1 MDSSLPADAP
11 GSPHSVP
18 VRGLLHAID
27 RVEARRSLRAARR
40 AADVEIA
47 HRRTPPLRLAWR
59 VEELVS
65 TKNRLDLAHSL
76 RSLVRDSSP
85 AYLPTASPVNRGA
98 VRAESEALLEVATRI
113 ADLDRPVAPKGL
125 VLADGLL
132 TDGSGPLFDRERV
145 GELPAFL
152 DATLVA
158 LEPEPH

>member
-1 MDSSLPADAP
+1 M
-11 GSPHSVP
+11 
-18 VRGLLHAID
+18 
-27 RVEARRSLRAARR
+27 
-40 AADVEIA
+40 EIV

-76 RSLVRDSSP
+76 RSVVRDSGP
-85 AYLPTASPVNRGA
+85 EYLPTASPVNRGA
-98 VRAESEALLEVATRI
+98 VRAESEALLDIATRI

-132 TDGSGPLFDRERV
+132 TDGSGPLYDRERV
-145 GELPAFL
+145 GELPALL

-158 LEPEPH
+158 LEPELH